1 MAGGRTLSNDI
12 YLLGGLLGEVIQAQA
27 GVPAFELEERARAL
41 GKAFR
46 AGKKGAGDELAALV
60 AGLGPDDASLL
71 IRAFT
76 SYFQLINLCEDSERV
91 RRIRRRES
99 EMHPAP
105 RRGSIAEAIGML
117 KARGMSAIDLQAL
130 LNRADVRLVM
140 TAHPTEARRRTVID
154 KQARL
159 FRVIR
164 DLDERRTLPREESR
178 ARTRLASTV
187 AELWSS
193 NEVRA
198 VQPTVID
205 ELQAGLVH
213 FRSTLV
219 HVIPQIY
226 RDVEDALAEHYPD
239 AEFTVP
245 PFLTFGSWVGGD
257 RDGNPNVTPQLTEEA
272 LRVMRHLALELLE
285 ARLIELSGR
294 ISVSTLV
301 TGPAPGLDQLIADN
315 AARFPDLAVDLEM
328 RNQDEPYRRALTLMR
343 ERLRAARRGES
354 GAYCDA
360 HELVADLRT
369 IEQTLIEQGEPLI
382 VTGDLHDVIRQVQS
396 FGFHF
401 ARLDIRE
408 HSRRHEN
415 ALAEVFALTGVES
428 AYSDLSEEA
437 KISLLAREID
447 DPRPL
452 VPMNLD
458 VLSEASR
465 EVIGLFRM
473 LRKLISSDHR
483 GALRTYVISAADSP
497 SDVLEVL
504 LLMKE
509 SQLAD
514 VGGGNAQLDI
524 APLFEQGES
533 LAASSEIMA
542 TLLALP
548 VYRKA
553 VTSWGNAQEVM
564 IGYSDSNKEIGYLA
578 SSWALYAGQVQ
589 LSRLFGEEGIDFTFF
604 HGRGGSIGRG
614 GGPTNVAILAQPK
627 GTVRGRIK
635 LTEQGEVVSARYS
648 IPEIAHR
655 ELELVA
661 GAVLVSAGGG
671 LGEGEP
677 AQIGA
682 FEVAVAR
689 IAEQSQHAYRDLVY
703 GDSEFISFFHQ
714 ATPIEEISRLKLG
727 SRPARRTAST
737 RIEDLRAIPWVFSWT
752 QSRILLP
759 GWFGLGS
766 ALEWGRQEYGIEFLR
781 AMNSEWSFF
790 NAMLA
795 NAELALAKAD
805 LPIAERYVQ
814 LVEPAELRNRIWA
827 RIKGEYERSCAS
839 VLDITEQA
847 KLLDR
852 DPVLQRSIERRNPY
866 VDPLSFIQLDLLR
879 RLRTEGR
886 PEALMRPVL
895 LAINGIAG
903 ALKNTG

>member
-1 MAGGRTLSNDI
+1 MASGRTLSNDI
-12 YLLGGLLGEVIQAQA
+12 YLLGGLLGEVIRTQA
-27 GVPAFELEERARAL
+27 GQPAFELEERVRAL
-41 GKAFR
+41 GKSFR
-46 AGKKGAGDELAALV
+46 AGEAGAGDELASLV
-60 AGLGPDDASLL
+60 AGLEPDDASML

-91 RRIRRRES
+91 RRIRHREL
-99 EMHPAP
+99 ENHPAP
-105 RRGSIAEAIGML
+105 RRGSISEAIGIL
-117 KARGMSAIDLQAL
+117 KARGMSAEELQAL
-130 LNRADVRLVM
+130 LNRAQIRLVM

-154 KQARL
+154 KQARV

-164 DLDERRTLPREESR
+164 DLDERRTLPREEVR
-178 ARTRLASTV
+178 ARTRLAATV

-213 FRSTLV
+213 FRSTLI
-219 HVIPQIY
+219 HVLPRIY
-226 RDVEDALAEHYPD
+226 RDIEEAIEEHYPG
-239 AEFTVP
+239 ESLVVP
-245 PFLTFGSWVGGD
+245 PLLTFGSWVGGD
-257 RDGNPNVTPQLTEEA
+257 RDGNPNVTPALTAET
-272 LRVMRHLALELLE
+272 LRVMRQLALEMLE
-285 ARLIELSGR
+285 SRLIELSGR

-301 TGPAPGLDQLIADN
+301 TGPVPELDSLIDEN
-315 AARFPDLAVDLEM
+315 RVRFPDVAADLLA
-328 RNQDEPYRRALTLMR
+328 RNGDEPYRRALTLMR
-343 ERLRAARRGES
+343 ERLRAARRGEP
-354 GAYCDA
+354 GAYTSAADLISDLKTIEA
-360 HELVADLRT
+360 ALVA
-369 IEQTLIEQGEPLI
+369 QGEPLI
-382 VTGDLHDVIRQVQS
+382 VAGDLRDVIRQVEI

-401 ARLDIRE
+401 ARLDIRD
-408 HSRRHEN
+408 HSRRHET
-415 ALAEVFALTGVES
+415 ALREVFALTGVEP
-428 AYSDLSEEA
+428 AYSELDEEA
-437 KISLLAREID
+437 RIALLVREIE

-452 VPMNLD
+452 VPHSLNGLTA
-458 VLSEASR
+458 EAR
-465 EVIGLFRM
+465 EVIETFRTI
-473 LRKLISSDHR
+473 RELITGDHQ
-483 GALRTYVISAADSP
+483 GAIRTYIISAGESV

-509 SQLAD
+509 SQLASA
-514 VGGGNAQLDI
+514 GGHDAMLEI
-524 APLFEQGES
+524 APLFEQGAS
-533 LAASSEIMA
+533 LAAAGEIMSR
-542 TLLALP
+542 LLAIP
-548 VYRKA
+548 VYRNA
-553 VTSWGNAQEVM
+553 VAGWGDAQEVM

-578 SSWALYAGQVQ
+578 SSWSLYAAQVE
-589 LSRLFGEEGIDFTFF
+589 LSRLFERHGVSFTFF

-614 GGPTNVAILAQPK
+614 GGPTNVAILAQPR

-661 GAVLVSAGGG
+661 GAVLVSAAGG
-671 LGEGEP
+671 LNGAEPESIGE
-677 AQIGA
+677 
-682 FEVAVAR
+682 FEAA
-689 IAEQSQHAYRDLVY
+689 INTMALWSQEAYRDLVY
-703 GDSEFISFFHQ
+703 GDPDFISFFHQ

-759 GWFGLGS
+759 GWFGLGT
-766 ALEWGRQEYGIEFLR
+766 ALAKGRETFGAEMLARMEAEWPYF
-781 AMNSEWSFF
+781 S
-790 NAMLA
+790 AMLA

-814 LVEPAELRNRIWA
+814 LVEPAELRDRIWGRIAAEYATTRDELLAITGQA
-827 RIKGEYERSCAS
+827 R
-839 VLDITEQA
+839 
-847 KLLDR
+847 LLDR

-879 RLRTEGR
+879 RLRSEGR
-886 PEALMRPVL
+886 PEALLRPVL